1 MKNSG
6 LVSVQPP
13 EAKDEI
19 IITQSS
25 ANQDRQVGITENKN
39 ATIFYKEDDKNAI
52 S

>member
-13 EAKDEI
+13 ETKDEI

-25 ANQDRQVGITENKN
+25 ANQDCQDGITENKN
-39 ATIFYKEDDKNAI
+39 ATNFYKEDDKIKI

>member
-25 ANQDRQVGITENKN
+25 ANQESKDGITENKN
-39 ATIFYKEDDKNAI
+39 ATNLTKPNDKNAI

>member
-1 MKNSG
+1 VKNSG
-6 LVSVQPP
+6 QVSVQPP

-25 ANQDRQVGITENKN
+25 ANQDRQDGFTENKN
-39 ATIFYKEDDKNAI
+39 ATNLSKPDDKNAI